1 MNSCVRVLIEIKKKN
16 LKIPHSLRQE
26 DTFKRLKIKKI
37 RNIKIK
43 TSFHNNINHIK
54 KIMT

>member
-1 MNSCVRVLIEIKKKN
+1 MNSRVCLLIEIKNKTN
-16 LKIPHSLRQE
+16 LKIPHSLRQV
-26 DTFKRLKIKKI
+26 DTFKRFLKI